1 MSLENVNIWN
11 VICYR
16 KDIMC
21 RILYTSNPNE
31 TELSITVS
39 IFVKIG

>member
-1 MSLENVNIWN
+1 MSLENINIWN

-21 RILYTSNPNE
+21 RILYNPNE